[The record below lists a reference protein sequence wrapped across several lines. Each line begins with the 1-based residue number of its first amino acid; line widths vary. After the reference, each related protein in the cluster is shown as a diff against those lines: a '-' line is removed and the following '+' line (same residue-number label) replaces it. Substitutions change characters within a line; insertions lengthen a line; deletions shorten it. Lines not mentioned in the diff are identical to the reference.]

1 MNLWACRIFI
11 AYVTRDSL
19 FFLGYFH
26 WKKDFQLEPTFMS
39 WARKVWWENLDE
51 QTVSSR
57 TKENIEISRSVFGF
71 YERKMLHLLWDEEE
85 CESNETLSYRVEVT
99 DDVYDK

>member
-1 MNLWACRIFI
+1 
-11 AYVTRDSL
+11 
-19 FFLGYFH
+19 
-26 WKKDFQLEPTFMS
+26 MS

-99 DDVYDK
+99 DDVYDKYFRNKNSNKLNRIKYCSTLAKINC